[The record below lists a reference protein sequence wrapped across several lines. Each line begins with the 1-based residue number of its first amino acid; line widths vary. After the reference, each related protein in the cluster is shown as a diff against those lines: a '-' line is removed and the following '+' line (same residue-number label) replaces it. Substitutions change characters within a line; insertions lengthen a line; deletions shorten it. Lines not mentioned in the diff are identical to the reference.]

1 MVLCGNK
8 KRGSQ
13 PLGETDLNAVGIAH
27 QVGGL
32 HPQRYRRV
40 EEAGSVDMDVEP
52 PVMGPRRALGDLPGR
67 RGVPSPPVVG
77 VLEADQP
84 GPDEMDV
91 IRRLQDGRDS
101 RNYFTGKKARR
112 SAVT

>member
-1 MVLCGNK
+1 MSADSSMALTGASSGRGPSRKAGAAPGPVA
-8 KRGSQ
+8 GSQ
-13 PLGETDLNAVGIAH
+13 AGSKLEPLGETDLNAVGIAY

-52 PVMGPRRALGDLPGR
+52 PVVGPCRALGDLPRR

-77 VLEADQP
+77 VL
-84 GPDEMDV
+84 
-91 IRRLQDGRDS
+91 
-101 RNYFTGKKARR
+101 
-112 SAVT
+112 